1 MLVNNR
7 REEDHLKDLK
17 ETFNTLRSYNMKLKP
32 GKCAFEVTVGK
43 FLGFKVSQR
52 GIETNPEE
60 RERSAK
66 PQQQSRSTE
75 QVHIK
80 GNR

>member
-1 MLVNNR
+1 MDDMLVKNR

-43 FLGFKVSQR
+43 FLGFKVS
-52 GIETNPEE
+52 
-60 RERSAK
+60 
-66 PQQQSRSTE
+66 
-75 QVHIK
+75 
-80 GNR
+80 